1 MCGDNFS
8 RFVQELRLKKWGI
21 DMPAKSKVKEIKVY
35 STPTCPWCHKAKD
48 YLKSKGVAFKDID
61 VSKDDKA
68 AEEMFNRTGQLGVPV
83 IIIGEKVIVGFDKD
97 AIDIELMK
105 K

>member
-1 MCGDNFS
+1 
-8 RFVQELRLKKWGI
+8 
-21 DMPAKSKVKEIKVY
+21 MPVKTVKQEIKVY
-35 STPTCPWCHKAKD
+35 STPTCPWCHKVKD
-48 YLKSKGVAFKDID
+48 YLKTKGVQFKDID

-68 AEEMFNRTGQLGVPV
+68 AEEMFEKTGQLGVPV

-105 K
+105 T

>member
-1 MCGDNFS
+1 
-8 RFVQELRLKKWGI
+8 
-21 DMPAKSKVKEIKVY
+21 MPAKSIKQEIKVY

-48 YLKSKGVAFKDID
+48 YLKSKGVQFKDID

-68 AEEMFNRTGQLGVPV
+68 AEEMFNKTGQLSVPV
-83 IIIGEKVIVGFDKD
+83 IIIREKVIVGFDKD